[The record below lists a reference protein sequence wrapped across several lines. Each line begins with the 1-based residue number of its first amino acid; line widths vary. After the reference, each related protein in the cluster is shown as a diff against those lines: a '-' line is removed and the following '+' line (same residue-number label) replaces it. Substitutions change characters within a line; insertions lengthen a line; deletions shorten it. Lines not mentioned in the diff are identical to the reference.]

1 MSQHRIIGSEAFERQ
16 PCVHV
21 HTFRPG
27 AFHRRKGGS
36 TLTAFMAGA
45 GVAAVLGVGA
55 AILAFAPGAGL

>member
-27 AFHRRKGGS
+27 TLHRRGS
-36 TLTAFMAGA
+36 TLMAFVAGA